1 MSSTSRGDVIGRMI
15 GLLVFLLGVCLLVL
29 VFYVAFDLFTASP
42 TKALGL
48 QFNGNDPR
56 HDPSFAKIAV
66 QLAWVL
72 FRIATLAVMSV
83 AGSLISNKG
92 INLYFSASQGRMPSA
107 PNPGPGS
114 PPAQ

>member
-1 MSSTSRGDVIGRMI
+1 MI
-15 GLLVFLLGVCLLVL
+15 GMLVFLLGVALLVL

-48 QFNGNDPR
+48 QITGDPR

-72 FRIATLAVMSV
+72 FRIATLAVMSI
-83 AGSLISNKG
+83 AGSLIANKG
-92 INLYFSASQGRMPSA
+92 INLYFSASQGHRAPAAPKDEPSETA
-107 PNPGPGS
+107 I
-114 PPAQ
+114 